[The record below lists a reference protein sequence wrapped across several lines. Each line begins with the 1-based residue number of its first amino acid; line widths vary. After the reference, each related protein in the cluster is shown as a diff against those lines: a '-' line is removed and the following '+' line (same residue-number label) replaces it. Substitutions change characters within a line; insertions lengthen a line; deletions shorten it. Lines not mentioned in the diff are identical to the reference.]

1 MDALPISQRDE
12 LLHIDVRLDESA
24 PRSGITELFRTL
36 RPRWDTDDI
45 QVKVFTEGITNQLLG
60 CYVGS
65 AGEADVVLVRMYG
78 QMTELFVDRKRE
90 MEMFRLLHAHGCGPR
105 LYCSFQNGICY
116 EFVKGTVLDDP
127 LLTQPAVYR
136 LIAAEMGKLHSIKP
150 QSSSSPQTVLWPKLT
165 NYMQLLHTSAGK
177 EASPWQRPC
186 TRLEVPSMD
195 VLLKEMEDLKRHLTA
210 VDCPVVLCH
219 NDLLT
224 KNIIYN
230 SAEGVVKF
238 IDYEYADFNYQA
250 YDIGNHFNEYAGVN
264 NVDYS
269 LYPSQE
275 LQWDW
280 LTEYLQSL
288 RSCSGVDAAVT
299 EREVQQLYIKVCK
312 FSLASHFC
320 WGVWALLQATYSTID
335 FDFSRYA
342 AARFSYYFKKK
353 EEYFGM
359 KLP

>member
-1 MDALPISQRDE
+1 MYK
-12 LLHIDVRLDESA
+12 
-24 PRSGITELFRTL
+24 
-36 RPRWDTDDI
+36 RWT
-45 QVKVFTEGITNQLLG
+45 QVFTEGITNQLLG

-65 AGEADVVLVRMYG
+65 VGEAAVVLVRVYG
-78 QMTELFVDRKRE
+78 RKTELFVDRKRE
-90 MEMFRLLHAHGCGPR
+90 MEMFRLLHAHGCGPQ

-116 EFVKGTVLDDP
+116 EFLRGKALDDP

-136 LIAAEMGKLHSIKP
+136 LVAAEMGKLHSIKP
-150 QSSSSPQTVLWPKLT
+150 KTASSLQPVLWSKLSNFLNLLQNSTPSDPPLQQSS
-165 NYMQLLHTSAGK
+165 QLEL
-177 EASPWQRPC
+177 
-186 TRLEVPSMD
+186 PSMN
-195 VLLKEMEDLKRHLTA
+195 VLLKEMDNLRRHLTA
-210 VDCPVVLCH
+210 VDSLIVLCH

-230 SAEGVVKF
+230 STEGVVKF

-269 LYPSQE
+269 LYPSQD

-280 LTEYLQSL
+280 LTEYLHSL
-288 RSCSGVDAAVT
+288 KSSSGVDAAVA
-299 EREVQQLYIKVCK
+299 EREVQELYIKVCK
-312 FSLASHFC
+312 FSLVSEWSGAAAVVAPS
-320 WGVWALLQATYSTID
+320 STGCDAVHCEELHNTQEEDAVLSLSKPGTPTKERLTQSRI
-335 FDFSRYA
+335 RYA
-342 AARFSYYFKKK
+342 AARFSYYFEKK

>member
-1 MDALPISQRDE
+1 MDTVPNNYKE
-12 LLHIDVRLDESA
+12 NLLHIDVCLDEHA
-24 PRSGITELFRTL
+24 PRAGITELFKTL
-36 RPRWDTDDI
+36 RPQWKAEDI
-45 QVKVFTEGITNQLLG
+45 QMKVFTEGITNRLVG

-65 AGEADVVLVRMYG
+65 VGEAAVVLVRVYG
-78 QMTELFVDRKRE
+78 RKTELFVDRKRE
-90 MEMFRLLHAHGCGPR
+90 LEMFRLLHAHGCGPQ

-116 EFVKGTVLDDP
+116 EFLKGTPLDDP

-136 LIAAEMGKLHSIKP
+136 LVAAEMGKLHSIKP
-150 QSSSSPQTVLWPKLT
+150 KAVSSLQPVLWSKLSNYLNLLQNSASSDAHLQQSS
-165 NYMQLLHTSAGK
+165 QLEL
-177 EASPWQRPC
+177 
-186 TRLEVPSMD
+186 PSMD
-195 VLLKEMEDLKRHLTA
+195 VLLKEMENLRRHLTA
-210 VDCPVVLCH
+210 VDSPIVLCH

-230 SAEGVVKF
+230 STEGAVKF

-269 LYPSQE
+269 LYPSQD

-280 LTEYLQSL
+280 LTEYLHSL
-288 RSCSGVDAAVT
+288 KSSSGVDAAVT
-299 EREVQQLYIKVCK
+299 EREVQELYIKVCK
-312 FSLASHFC
+312 FSLAANFS
-320 WGVWALLQATYSTID
+320 WGLWALIQAKHSTID
-335 FDFSRYA
+335 FDFQRYA
-342 AARFSYYFKKK
+342 AARLSYYFEKK

>member
-1 MDALPISQRDE
+1 FEIDSDK
-12 LLHIDVRLDESA
+12 LLHIDICLDENN
-24 PRSGITELFRTL
+24 PGSGITELFRTL
-36 RPRWDTDDI
+36 RPQWKAEDI
-45 QVKVFTEGITNQLLG
+45 QMKVFTEGITNQLLG

-65 AGEADVVLVRMYG
+65 VGEAGVVLVRVYG
-78 QMTELFVDRKRE
+78 KMTELFVDRKRE

-116 EFVKGTVLDDP
+116 EFLKGTVLDDP

-150 QSSSSPQTVLWPKLT
+150 QSSSSPQPVLWSKLT
-165 NYMQLLHTSAGK
+165 NYMQLLNSCAGDTDPK
-177 EASPWQRPC
+177 R
-186 TRLEVPSMD
+186 VPSAKLPSLD
-195 VLLKEMEDLKRHLTA
+195 TLLKEIEDLRRHLTA

-250 YDIGNHFNEYAGVN
+250 FDIGNHFNEYAGVN

-299 EREVQQLYIKVCK
+299 EREVQELYIKVCK

-320 WGVWALLQATYSTID
+320 WGAWSLLQATYSTID
-335 FDFSRYA
+335 FDFVR
-342 AARFSYYFKKK
+342 
-353 EEYFGM
+353 
-359 KLP
+359 